1 MSAFDNSLP
10 TLNTRSTV
18 RGKYGGVIDPTG
30 RQILEVTE
38 FEAKIKFDKKKIER
52 ANAFMEGNR
61 IMGASGSGKM
71 KVYLTADTWQLT
83 KDILN
88 NPDNLLTLIGELHD
102 PDEYVGA
109 ANSQV
114 AIKNI
119 SFDEVTLAAFKTKD
133 VIERDFPF
141 TFDSFEF
148 L

>member
-1 MSAFDNSLP
+1 MSVFDNSLP
-10 TLNTRSTV
+10 TLNTRKTV
-18 RGKYGGVIDPTG
+18 RGKYGGVIDQKG
-30 RQILEVTE
+30 RQLLEVTE

-71 KVYLTADTWQLT
+71 KVYLTAETWEMT

-88 NPDNLLTLIGELHD
+88 DPDALLTLISELHD
-102 PDEYVGA
+102 PDEMVGS
-109 ANSQV
+109 ANSKV
-114 AIKNI
+114 ALKNI
-119 SFDEVTLAAFKTKD
+119 SFDEVTIAAFKTKD

-141 TFDSFEF
+141 TFDDYDF